1 MPYTPRIAIIG
12 AGPSGLALA
21 ALLQAQSIH
30 PTVYDLRAEPTPAF
44 FAAPCGMLDLHEDSG
59 LEVIRAVGLWDAF
72 QAELGGCSEECRVLS
87 PAAETLHTDQGQLS
101 SRPEIARNVLT
112 KLLLGAVAPGSVK
125 WGHKVSSVH
134 CARTD
139 TGATEVTFDLGAD
152 GKATYD
158 FVVGADGAWSRVRA
172 MLTDV
177 VPVYTGAQYVNAT
190 LRDATAKFPQ
200 LVDLVGSGTMM
211 ALGGGRGIMT
221 HRGPQDS
228 IRLYIAVKTPLE
240 NWAKEIGIAGKT
252 TAEAKEVLLGEG
264 GGFEKWAPELRE
276 LLSTACDEETRDHPG
291 TSVDVLPL
299 YMLPAGSRWETQVG
313 ATLVG
318 DAAHLMTPWGGE
330 GVNQALLDSLE
341 LSNVLGGVGQVEGV
355 VEWQER
361 LEATMKGF
369 EEAMVE
375 RTKDVV
381 EKSSRNGEMM
391 LGEHGGQAIADI
403 FKMFA
408 DIAANGGEFPEG
420 LL

>member
-1 MPYTPRIAIIG
+1 MPYTPRIAIVG
-12 AGPSGLALA
+12 AGPSGLAIA

-30 PTVYDLRAEPTPAF
+30 PTI
-44 FAAPCGMLDLHEDSG
+44 AAPCGMLDLHEDSG
-59 LEVIRAVGLWDAF
+59 LKVIRAAGLWDAF

-101 SRPEIARNVLT
+101 SRPEIARNALT

-125 WGHKVSSVH
+125 WGHKVSSLH
-134 CARTD
+134 SARTD
-139 TGATEVTFDLGAD
+139 TGATEVTLDLGAD

-158 FVVGADGAWSRVRA
+158 FVVGADGAWSRVRT

-200 LVDLVGSGTMM
+200 LVDLVGSGTTM

-252 TAEAKEVLLGEG
+252 TTEAKEVLLGEG
-264 GGFEKWAPELRE
+264 GEFEKWAPELRE
-276 LLSTACDEETRDHPG
+276 LLSMACDEETRDHPG
-291 TSVDVLPL
+291 TAVDVLPL
-299 YMLPAGSRWETQVG
+299 YMLPVGSRWETQVG

-341 LSNVLGGVGQVEGV
+341 LSDVLGGVGQVEGV

-361 LEATMKGF
+361 LEAPMKGF

-375 RTKDVV
+375 RTKDVA

-420 LL
+420 FL

>member
-1 MPYTPRIAIIG
+1 MPYTPRIAIVG

-21 ALLQAQSIH
+21 ALLQAHSIH
-30 PTVYDLRAEPTPAF
+30 PTIYELRAEPTPAF

-59 LEVIRAVGLWDAF
+59 LKVIRAAGLWDAF
-72 QAELGGCSEECRVLS
+72 QATIGGCSEECRVLS
-87 PAAETLHTDQGQLS
+87 PAGETLHTDQGKLS
-101 SRPEIARNVLT
+101 SRPEIARNALT
-112 KLLLGAVAPGSVK
+112 KLLLDAVAPGSVK
-125 WGHKVSSVH
+125 WGRKVLSVLS
-134 CARTD
+134 TKTN
-139 TGATEVTFDLGAD
+139 TGATEVTLDLGAD
-152 GKATYD
+152 GKTTYD
-158 FVVGADGAWSRVRA
+158 FVVGADGAWSCMRA

-177 VPVYTGAQYVNAT
+177 EPVYTGAQYVNAT
-190 LRDATAKFPQ
+190 LREATAKFPQ

-252 TAEAKEVLLGEG
+252 TVEAKEVLLGDRGE
-264 GGFEKWAPELRE
+264 FENWAPELRE

-291 TSVDVLPL
+291 EAVDVLPL
-299 YMLPAGSRWETQVG
+299 YMLPLGSRWETKAG

-318 DAAHLMTPWGGE
+318 DAAHLMTPWAGE

-341 LSNVLGGVGQVEGV
+341 LASVLGSVGQVEGV
-355 VEWQER
+355 AEWQRR
-361 LEATMKGF
+361 LVAPIRGF

-375 RTKDVV
+375 RAKGEA
-381 EKSSRNGEMM
+381 EKASRNGEMM

-408 DIAANGGEFPEG
+408 DIAAKGGEFPEG

>member
-21 ALLQAQSIH
+21 ALLRAHSIQL
-30 PTVYDLRAEPTPAF
+30 TIYELRGEPTSAF
-44 FAAPCGMLDLHEDSG
+44 FDAPCGMLDLHEDSG
-59 LEVIRAVGLWDAF
+59 LKVIRAAGLWDAF
-72 QAELGGCSEECRVLS
+72 QAALGGCSEECRVLS
-87 PAAETLHTDQGQLS
+87 PAGETLHTDQGELS
-101 SRPEIARNVLT
+101 SRPEIARNALT
-112 KLLLGAVAPGSVK
+112 KLLLGAVAPGAVK
-125 WGHKVSSVH
+125 WECKVLSVDS
-134 CARTD
+134 ARTD
-139 TGATEVTFDLGAD
+139 TGTTEVTLDLGTD

-177 VPVYTGAQYVNAT
+177 APVYTGAQYVNAT
-190 LRDATAKFPQ
+190 LRDATEKFPQ

-228 IRLYIAVKTPLE
+228 IRLYNAVKTPLVD
-240 NWAKEIGIAGKT
+240 WAKDIGIAGKT
-252 TAEAKEVLLGEG
+252 AAEAKDVLLGKG
-264 GGFEKWAPELRE
+264 GEFEKWAPELRE
-276 LLSTACDEETRDHPG
+276 LLATACDEETIDHPG
-291 TSVDVLPL
+291 EAVDVLPL
-299 YMLPAGSRWETQVG
+299 YMLPPGSRWETKAG

-318 DAAHLMTPWGGE
+318 DAAHLMTPWAGE

-341 LSNVLGGVGQVEGV
+341 LANVFGGLGQVDGV
-355 VEWQER
+355 MEWQKK
-361 LEATMKGF
+361 LESPIREF
-369 EEAMVE
+369 EKAMVKRVKGE
-375 RTKDVV
+375 A
-381 EKSSRNGEMM
+381 EKASRNGEMM

-408 DIAANGGEFPEG
+408 DIAAKGGEFPEG

>member
-1 MPYTPRIAIIG
+1 MPYTARIAIIG

-30 PTVYDLRAEPTPAF
+30 PTIYDLRAEPTPAF

-59 LEVIRAVGLWDAF
+59 LKIIRAAGLWDAF

-101 SRPEIARNVLT
+101 SRPEIARNALT
-112 KLLLGAVAPGSVK
+112 KLLLGAVTPGSVK

-134 CARTD
+134 SARTE
-139 TGATEVTFDLGAD
+139 TGATEVTLDLGAD

-172 MLTDV
+172 MLTDI

-200 LVDLVGSGTMM
+200 LVDLVGSGTTM
-211 ALGGGRGIMT
+211 ALGGGRGMMT

-240 NWAKEIGIAGKT
+240 NWAEEIGIAGKT

-276 LLSTACDEETRDHPG
+276 LLSTACDEETSDHPG
-291 TSVDVLPL
+291 TVVDVLPL

-341 LSNVLGGVGQVEGV
+341 LSNVVGGVGQVESV
-355 VEWQER
+355 VEWQEK
-361 LEATMKGF
+361 LEAPMKGF
-369 EEAMVE
+369 EEAMVVRAKE
-375 RTKDVV
+375 VA
-381 EKSSRNGEMM
+381 EQSSKNGEMM

>member
-21 ALLQAQSIH
+21 ALLRAHTIH
-30 PTVYDLRAEPTPAF
+30 PTIYELRGEPTSAF
-44 FAAPCGMLDLHEDSG
+44 FDAPCGMLDLHEDSG
-59 LEVIRAVGLWDAF
+59 LKVIRAAGLWDAF
-72 QAELGGCSEECRVLS
+72 QDALGGCSEECRVLS
-87 PAAETLHTDQGQLS
+87 PAGETLHTDQGELS
-101 SRPEIARNVLT
+101 SRPEIARNALT
-112 KLLLGAVAPGSVK
+112 KLLLGAVAPGTIK
-125 WGHKVSSVH
+125 WGCKVLSVGS
-134 CARTD
+134 AMTD
-139 TGATEVTFDLGAD
+139 TGTTEVTLDLGTD
-152 GKATYD
+152 GKATFD

-177 VPVYTGAQYVNAT
+177 VPVYTGAQYVSAT

-228 IRLYIAVKTPLE
+228 IRLYNAVKTPLE
-240 NWAKEIGIAGKT
+240 DWATDIGIAGKT
-252 TAEAKEVLLGEG
+252 AAEAKDVLLGEG
-264 GGFEKWAPELRE
+264 GEFEKWGPELRE
-276 LLSTACDEETRDHPG
+276 LLATACDEETIDHPG
-291 TSVDVLPL
+291 EAVDVLPL
-299 YMLPAGSRWETQVG
+299 YMLPPGSRWETKAG

-318 DAAHLMTPWGGE
+318 DAAHLMTPWAGE

-341 LSNVLGGVGQVEGV
+341 LANVFGGMGEVEGV
-355 VEWQER
+355 VEWQKK
-361 LEATMKGF
+361 LEQPIREF

-375 RTKDVV
+375 RVRGEA
-381 EKSSRNGEMM
+381 EKASRNGEMM
-391 LGEHGGQAIADI
+391 LGENGGQAIADI

-408 DIAANGGEFPEG
+408 DIAAKGGEFPEG